1 MNNRTCLLLIDWQEG
16 FRDECIWGPRNNPQ
30 AEDNAKRLI
39 DAWRIRGM
47 PLFHVRHASREP
59 GSPLAADQPGHA
71 FRDFATPAPSEPEYV
86 KTVHAAF
93 IGTTMEQ
100 DLHRAGVN
108 ALIIS
113 GVATD
118 HCVSTTARMAHD
130 LGFSVTIAGDA
141 CHAFARQAPNGI
153 LMDAETV
160 HNVALA
166 SLHGEFGRVL
176 NVDDILAGLAG

>member
-1 MNNRTCLLLIDWQEG
+1 ML
-16 FRDECIWGPRNNPQ
+16 FRSGRS
-30 AEDNAKRLI
+30 LS
-39 DAWRIRGM
+39 
-47 PLFHVRHASREP
+47 LFHVRHASLEP

-93 IGTTMEQ
+93 IGTTLEQ
-100 DLHRAGVN
+100 DLQSAGVN
-108 ALIIS
+108 ALVIS

-130 LGFSVTIAGDA
+130 LGFSVTTAGDA
-141 CHAFARQAPNGI
+141 CHAFARRTPDGV

-160 HNVALA
+160 HDATLA

-176 NVDDILAGLAG
+176 NVDDILDDLAG